1 IFQELLY
8 DHNISETNDVTVGE
22 FNNGE
27 RRVVL
32 GCMIALLRNVKLLIP
47 LLLKANLNDSDATS
61 QQTEVINS
69 DKCRTAE
76 TSKR

>member
-1 IFQELLY
+1 
-8 DHNISETNDVTVGE
+8 TNDVTVGE

-32 GCMIALLRNVKLLIP
+32 GCMIALLRN
-47 LLLKANLNDSDATS
+47 ANLNDSDATS
-61 QQTEVINS
+61 QQTQVINS
-69 DKCRTAE
+69 NKCRTAE